1 MHITDRIKKIAEKKP
16 QNKMNRLGSER
27 SQAVSLWGE
36 NERDSAKFMDFQ
48 TGIKFLIS
56 SLKLLGIISD

>member
-1 MHITDRIKKIAEKKP
+1 MKQSTEQSKA
-16 QNKMNRLGSER
+16 QNEMNRLGSER
-27 SQAVSLWGE
+27 SRAVSLWGE

-56 SLKLLGIISD
+56 GLKLLSTISD